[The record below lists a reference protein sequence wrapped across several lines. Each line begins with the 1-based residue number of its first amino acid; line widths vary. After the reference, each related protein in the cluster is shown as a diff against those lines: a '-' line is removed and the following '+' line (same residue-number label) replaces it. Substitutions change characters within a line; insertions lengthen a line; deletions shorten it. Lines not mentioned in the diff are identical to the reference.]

1 MIITEPNA
9 FVAEVHDRMPV
20 LLTEPQFAVTAFWPR
35 RVGPK
40 AQEPMTTRRRFPAA
54 LVRRGQRRN
63 FRHGS
68 MGREWGCRLLGRRGN
83 LIFLQVC
90 QG

>member
-1 MIITEPNA
+1 MSARA
-9 FVAEVHDRMPV
+9 FRDRAKALEEGMP
-20 LLTEPQFAVTAFWPR
+20 P
-35 RVGPK
+35 
-40 AQEPMTTRRRFPAA
+40 RRFPPPWTVEDNGA
-54 LVRRGQRRN
+54 LH

>member
-40 AQEPMTTRRRFPAA
+40 AQEPMTTPRRFPPPWNVEEMTS
-54 LVRRGQRRN
+54 LRLSPRPVRPEG
-63 FRHGS
+63 G
-68 MGREWGCRLLGRRGN
+68 EL
-83 LIFLQVC
+83 C
-90 QG
+90 Q